1 MKNLSFLINL
11 TIATSLL
18 FSCSNNKNNIK
29 SENQSVVEKPLIDN
43 VVTNTDTVNNTQ
55 SNTITNEIV
64 TKKDTL
70 NKNTNYSN
78 KENKEIKEAPKHNSP
93 DQAEIDSIKK
103 AKENLKK

>member
-70 NKNTNYSN
+70 NKNTKYSN
-78 KENKEIKEAPKHNSP
+78 KENKEAPKHNSP